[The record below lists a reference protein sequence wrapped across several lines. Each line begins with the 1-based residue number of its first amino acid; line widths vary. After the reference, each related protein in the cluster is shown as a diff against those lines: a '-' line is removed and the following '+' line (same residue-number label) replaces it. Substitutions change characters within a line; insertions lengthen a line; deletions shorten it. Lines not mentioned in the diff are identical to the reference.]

1 MENFKIS
8 YPSPCVQVP
17 FKGCGFLQLQLQLR
31 HLQRRSMGMQ
41 RLYIR
46 QSEALDWETG
56 HTHITTDENP
66 IFDIVER
73 LINWKPP
80 FEKNEIR

>member
-1 MENFKIS
+1 
-8 YPSPCVQVP
+8 
-17 FKGCGFLQLQLQLR
+17 
-31 HLQRRSMGMQ
+31 MGMQ

-56 HTHITTDENP
+56 NTHITTDETP
-66 IFDIVER
+66 IFDTVER

-80 FEKNEIR
+80 FDKNEIR